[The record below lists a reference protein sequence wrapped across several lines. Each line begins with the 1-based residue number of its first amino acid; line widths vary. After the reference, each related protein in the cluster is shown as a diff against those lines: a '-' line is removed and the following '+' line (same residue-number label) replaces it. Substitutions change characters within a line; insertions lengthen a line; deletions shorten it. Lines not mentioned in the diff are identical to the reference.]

1 MRVLLADDHQ
11 LLRQAMRRALEDAG
25 LSVIAEA
32 GDGGEAVRLAA
43 ELKPDVVLMDVSMPV
58 LDGVE
63 ATRRLHADFPDLPI
77 VILTM
82 HGDDALRRDAVAAGA
97 TGFLTKD
104 VSMQEVVATVTQVG
118 GGDVALSTELAVTIL
133 AEMEDGKDKPP
144 SPLTPREEEV
154 LQLIADG
161 CSTSEVASNLFISGK
176 TVKNHLASIYEK
188 LEARDRTQAVLSAV
202 RIGSNSAP
210 LTRTNPIKPG
220 LYGPVLTN
228 GAAGLFSRPPSNVI
242 LCSAPQPESARG
254 NFNLTAGG
262 QTSMDLFLVKTW
274 LKARMNVDTERGA
287 TMVEYV
293 LILALIAILVI
304 GVVAALGHSVSS
316 KFSEASSGIG

>member
-11 LLRQAMRRALEDAG
+11 LLRNAMRRALEDAG
-25 LSVIAEA
+25 LTVVAEA
-32 GDGGEAVRLAA
+32 GDGGEAVRLVS
-43 ELKPDVVLMDVSMPV
+43 ELQPDVVLMDVSMPV

-63 ATRRLHADFPDLPI
+63 ATRRLHADYPDLPI

-82 HGDDALRRDAVAAGA
+82 HGDEALRKEAVAAGA

-118 GGDVALSTELAVTIL
+118 GGDVNLSTELAVTIL
-133 AEMEDGKDKPP
+133 EEMGDGKDKPP

-161 CSTSEVASNLFISGK
+161 CSTSEVATNLFISGK

-202 RIGSNSAP
+202 RIGIIH
-210 LTRTNPIKPG
+210 LR
-220 LYGPVLTN
+220 
-228 GAAGLFSRPPSNVI
+228 
-242 LCSAPQPESARG
+242 
-254 NFNLTAGG
+254 
-262 QTSMDLFLVKTW
+262 
-274 LKARMNVDTERGA
+274 
-287 TMVEYV
+287 
-293 LILALIAILVI
+293 
-304 GVVAALGHSVSS
+304 
-316 KFSEASSGIG
+316 